1 MTKRTTEKILIVD
14 DEPDI
19 ALILK
24 LHLEEAGYLTT
35 WAANGEA
42 GLKLLHS
49 NGYDLVLLD
58 VRMPGISGVDVLHR
72 MSSEKVDTTVIMMT
86 AHGNES
92 LVAECMKAG
101 AADYVA
107 KPFDIDD
114 LLLRIERA
122 IDTRRTLRDKYLLEQ
137 EKADFIFMLSHDMK
151 NPITAVLGSIDI
163 MREGRLGPVNQE
175 QTYYL
180 QSAIE
185 SCEEVV
191 TMIDNLLDMQRFNT
205 GRMPI
210 RISPVNPHTLLS
222 AAVKRFSP
230 AAERENIS
238 LTLEAQT
245 CGPDVAVDNS
255 LMNRVI
261 ANLVG
266 NALKFTPEGGAIT
279 LSSQCIKNSER
290 HRVRIP
296 VYATVPR
303 GFSDLRCFVRISV
316 RDTGTGI
323 PSDEVTD
330 IFERYVQ
337 SGNSSG
343 RGRGGAGLGL
353 AFCKK
358 AVEDF
363 NGGIWVESVEDKGSE
378 FIILLPCHPTDYK
391 CTKSVSEDKA

>member
-1 MTKRTTEKILIVD
+1 MTKKTADKILIVD

-24 LHLEEAGYLTT
+24 LHLEEAGYSTT

-42 GLKLLHS
+42 GLNLLRS

-72 MSSEKVDTTVIMMT
+72 LRTAKVDSTVIMMT
-86 AHGNES
+86 AHGNEN
-92 LVAECMKAG
+92 LVADCMKEG

-122 IDTRRTLRDKYLLEQ
+122 ADNRRTIKEKQQLEQ

-151 NPITAVLGSIDI
+151 NPITAVMGSIDI
-163 MREGRLGPVNQE
+163 MREGRLGPVNHE
-175 QTYYL
+175 QVDYL

-210 RISPVNPHTLLS
+210 RISPVNTHTLL
-222 AAVKRFSP
+222 AAAAKRFSP

-238 LTLEAQT
+238 LTLDAQP
-245 CGPDVAVDNS
+245 CGPEIAVDHS
-255 LMNRVI
+255 IMTRVI

-279 LSSQCIKNSER
+279 LSSRCIKNNER
-290 HRVRIP
+290 HHIRIP

-303 GFSDLRCFVRISV
+303 GFSELRSFVRISV

-363 NGGIWVESVEDKGSE
+363 NGGIWVESVEDEGSE
-378 FIILLPCHPTDYK
+378 FIILLPCHPSDYK
-391 CTKSVSEDKA
+391 CFESVSEVSS

>member
-1 MTKRTTEKILIVD
+1 MTKKTAERILIVD

-24 LHLEEAGYLTT
+24 LHLEEAGYSTS

-42 GLKLLHS
+42 GLNLLRS

-72 MSSEKVDTTVIMMT
+72 LRTDKVDSTVIMMT
-86 AHGNES
+86 AHGNEN
-92 LVAECMKAG
+92 LVADCMKAG

-122 IDTRRTLRDKYLLEQ
+122 ADNRRTMKEKLLLEQ

-151 NPITAVLGSIDI
+151 NPITAVIGSIDI
-163 MREGRLGPVNQE
+163 MREGRLGPVNHE
-175 QTYYL
+175 QVDYL

-191 TMIDNLLDMQRFNT
+191 AMIDNLLDMQRFNT

-210 RISPVNPHTLLS
+210 RISPINPHTLLA
-222 AAVKRFSP
+222 AAVKRFLP

-238 LTLEAQT
+238 LSLDTKP
-245 CGPDVAVDNS
+245 CGPEIAVDHS
-255 LMNRVI
+255 IMTRVI

-279 LSSQCIKNSER
+279 LSSTCIKNNER
-290 HRVRIP
+290 HHIRIP

-303 GFSDLRCFVRISV
+303 GFSELRSFVRISV

-378 FIILLPCHPTDYK
+378 FIILLPCHPTDFT
-391 CTKSVSEDKA
+391 CVNQVLEVTS